1 MSNAESVWNI
11 PEPLSKVDVRV
22 DEDTVITL
30 RRHGNPEGR
39 RLVLTHGNGLSIDLY
54 YPFWS
59 LLADDFDLIVY
70 DLRNHGWNPVS
81 TLENHNIPTLVNDH
95 DLIMEAIDRNYG
107 QKPKIGVFHS
117 VSGLISLLSP
127 TKGSGFEARI
137 LFDPPLCKP
146 GRSYYDFEEATALLV
161 AMTRRRK
168 HLFKTRESFAQ
179 VLGFL
184 PNFKR
189 LDPGLYDLFAK
200 TTLRESTVERGY
212 ELCCPPEYEAQM
224 IDYAGI
230 YAVLIDF
237 DTMKC
242 PTKVIGA
249 DPTLQYSYLPT
260 LDLSDILTVD
270 YDFLPDATHFLQLEE
285 PEQCVDALREFIEL
299 NDSL

>member
-1 MSNAESVWNI
+1 MTNSDTVWNV
-11 PEPLSKVDVRV
+11 PRPLSTVDVRV

-30 RRHGNPEGR
+30 RRHGNPEGP
-39 RLVLTHGNGLSIDLY
+39 RLVLTHGNGLAIDLY

-70 DLRNHGWNPVS
+70 DLRNHGWNTAS
-81 TLENHNIPTLVNDH
+81 TLENHNIPTLVSDH
-95 DLIMEAIDRNYG
+95 DLIMEAIDRHFG
-107 QKPKIGVFHS
+107 KKPKIGVFHS
-117 VSGLISLLSP
+117 VSGLISLLSQ

-146 GRSYYDFEEATALLV
+146 GRNYFDFEEATALLV
-161 AMTRRRK
+161 ALTRRRT
-168 HLFKTRESFAQ
+168 HRFKTRESFAQ

-184 PNFKR
+184 PHFKR
-189 LDPGLYDLFAK
+189 VVPGVYDLFAK
-200 TTLRESTVERGY
+200 TTLRESPGEKGY

-237 DTMKC
+237 GTMKC

-260 LDLSDILTVD
+260 LDLSDIMTVD

-285 PEQCVDALREFIEL
+285 PEQCVDAMREFIEQITA
-299 NDSL
+299 

>member
-1 MSNAESVWNI
+1 MANSEAVWNI
-11 PEPLSKVDVRV
+11 PEPLSTVGVGV

-30 RRHGNPEGR
+30 RRHGNPNGP
-39 RLVLTHGNGLSIDLY
+39 RLVLTHGNGMAIDLY

-59 LLADDFDLIVY
+59 LLADEFDLVVY
-70 DLRNHGWNPVS
+70 DLRNHGWNTVS
-81 TLENHNIPTLVNDH
+81 TLENHNIPTLVSDH
-95 DLIMEAIDRNYG
+95 DLIMEAIDRNFG
-107 QKPKIGVFHS
+107 KKPKIGVFHS

-146 GRSYYDFEEATALLV
+146 GRNYFDFEEATALLV
-161 AMTRRRK
+161 ALTRRRT
-168 HLFKTRESFAQ
+168 HRFNTRESFAQ
-179 VLGFL
+179 VISFL
-184 PNFKR
+184 PHFKR
-189 LDPGLYDLFAK
+189 VVPGVYDLFAK
-200 TTLRESTVERGY
+200 TTLRESPGEKGY

-237 DTMKC
+237 GTMQC

-260 LDLSDILTVD
+260 LDLSDIMAVD
-270 YDFLPDATHFLQLEE
+270 YDFLPEATHFLQLEE
-285 PEQCVDALREFIEL
+285 PEQCVDAMREFIEL
-299 NDSL
+299 NLST